1 MYKIAVVP
9 GDGIGPEVIAE
20 GVKVLNAAAEVESLS
35 IEWEWFPIGS
45 ERYLRTGDLLTEE
58 DIDRLGKKDAIYFG
72 AIGDPRVAPGI
83 LEKGILI
90 TMRTRFDQYVNMRPS
105 RSWHPYTPFK
115 RERDFDITFLRENTE
130 DFYMGAGGSFQKKE
144 PTSTI
149 TIRRHLYDLDLK
161 VEATSSSDYEFAY
174 EVGIMSSKG
183 IERFAD
189 YAFEMARNRGVEKI
203 TAADKANICTH
214 LYHLWRRIFKQKSEE
229 YGIPVEFMYVDAMA
243 MALVRSPE
251 RFGIVACPNMFGDIL
266 TDLGAEIMGGLGV
279 AASGNI
285 NPHGVS
291 MFEPVHGSAPDI
303 AGQGKANPIAAILAA
318 KMMIDQLGRP
328 DLGKLIEWAVKRAMD
343 QRLVTADMGGKL
355 NTRQAGDAIVEMIR
369 ASG

>member
-1 MYKIAVVP
+1 MFKIAVVP

-20 GVKVLNAAAEVESLS
+20 GIKVLEAAAEIESIKMEL
-35 IEWEWFPIGS
+35 EWFPIGS
-45 ERYLRTGDLLTEE
+45 ERYLRTGDLITEE
-58 DIDRLGKKDAIYFG
+58 DIQQLGRCDAIYFG
-72 AIGDPRVAPGI
+72 AIGDPRVPPGV
-83 LEKGILI
+83 LEQGILI

-130 DFYMGAGGSFQKKE
+130 DFYMGAGGSFQKQE
-144 PTSTI
+144 PTSSLKI
-149 TIRRHLYDLDLK
+149 QRRLYDLDVKL
-161 VEATSSSDYEFAY
+161 EAVASTEDEFAY
-174 EVGIMSSKG
+174 EIGIMSRKG

-189 YAFEMARNRGVEKI
+189 FAFEMARRRGLKKI

-214 LYHLWRRIFKQKSEE
+214 LYRLWRSVFNQKAEE
-229 YGIPVEFMYVDAMA
+229 YGILVEFMYVDAMA

-266 TDLGAEIMGGLGV
+266 TDIGAEIMGGLGV

-285 NPHGVS
+285 NPHGIS

-318 KMMIDQLGRP
+318 KMMVDQLGRP
-328 DLGKLIEWAVKRAMD
+328 DVGNMIEWAVKRAMG
-343 QRLVTADMGGKL
+343 QKLVTADMGGNL
-355 NTRQAGDAIVEMIR
+355 DTRRAGDAIAELVR
-369 ASG
+369 STG